1 MATRIQT
8 TETRTELEALVSE
21 WNTRWR
27 LRRAVL
33 YFPRVMIAAMIVAMI
48 ISVVIATLRLLP
60 APQMLFVTGVGFGAT
75 LALVLSAIGI
85 WSRDG
90 IEAARQF
97 DTLFDLQERLTTA
110 YELIEGRISTTDA
123 LAERQLQDTVK
134 RAKTVDANEA
144 MPLDSNGW
152 DWVVMLFT
160 LIVMILILI
169 FATLSTI
176 NVGQEGNSAQTT
188 AAINAAA
195 DTARDITE
203 GVATDSALSPEERQS
218 LLESTEQTIDE
229 LENPDIDTDESFAA
243 MSDLESDLREQ
254 AESIREDVQDSET
267 SLQNAANALSGEQDN
282 PSDMGESDETLSDTL
297 TDISESLDDA
307 TAEEQAELE
316 QRLEEAAAAL
326 EEENNALA
334 EDLQAAADALNSG
347 DTAGAQQSL
356 DDAAQA
362 AADAESQNQTRS
374 ESADNLEAAAD
385 QASEAAGQIA
395 TTEFSNEAQTDS
407 EVNDVGRSVED
418 LAPSAELD
426 MEEDPGS
433 SPAQPGEQPDEG
445 ESGRSVASDQQG
457 AQSGDAPQSSG
468 DTNSDSPQDGSGES
482 SDGAQGDG
490 DSASSE
496 QSQSGSSS
504 GDSPDQQ
511 GTGSADGGESE
522 FDPVFAPEFSDVT
535 TGDTTIELEADAD
548 SASVEGEFQDNPD
561 GTSSVPY
568 NQVFSSYAEAA
579 SSALDNGYV
588 PLGVRDV
595 VRDYF
600 TSLEPTGNSTPLDD
614 TDE

>member
-21 WNTRWR
+21 WNARWR

-123 LAERQLQDTVK
+123 LAERQLRDTVK

-144 MPLDSNGW
+144 MPLDSKGW
-152 DWVVMLFT
+152 DWVAMLFT
-160 LIVMILILI
+160 LIFMIFILI

-254 AESIREDVQDSET
+254 VESIREDVQDSET
-267 SLQNAANALSGEQDN
+267 SLQNAANALSGEQDD
-282 PSDMGESDETLSDTL
+282 PSEMSAGDETLSDTL
-297 TDISESLDDA
+297 TDISDSLDTA

-356 DDAAQA
+356 EDAAQA

-395 TTEFSNEAQTDS
+395 
-407 EVNDVGRSVED
+407 
-418 LAPSAELD
+418 
-426 MEEDPGS
+426 
-433 SPAQPGEQPDEG
+433 
-445 ESGRSVASDQQG
+445 
-457 AQSGDAPQSSG
+457 
-468 DTNSDSPQDGSGES
+468 
-482 SDGAQGDG
+482 
-490 DSASSE
+490 
-496 QSQSGSSS
+496 
-504 GDSPDQQ
+504 
-511 GTGSADGGESE
+511 
-522 FDPVFAPEFSDVT
+522 
-535 TGDTTIELEADAD
+535 
-548 SASVEGEFQDNPD
+548 
-561 GTSSVPY
+561 
-568 NQVFSSYAEAA
+568 
-579 SSALDNGYV
+579 
-588 PLGVRDV
+588 
-595 VRDYF
+595 
-600 TSLEPTGNSTPLDD
+600 
-614 TDE
+614 